1 MESKNKSDY
10 DSGWKEAIEN
20 FFEDFL
26 LFYFPDV
33 HIDIDFSKGIEFL
46 DKEFNTIVK
55 ESKET
60 KRYADKLVKV
70 YLKTGE
76 EKWIL
81 IHIEVQGSYEEG
93 FELRLYVY
101 NYRIYDKYKMEVI
114 TLVVLTDEDEEYRPE
129 IYEVSRWGF
138 EHRFKFPMV
147 KLIDYRGKIDIDK
160 AENPFEI
167 ITYAHLKNLETRRD
181 KEERLFWKVTLVKAL
196 YGKGYQKEYIL
207 NLYRFIDWVMGL
219 PEDLSIKFHEELT
232 KYEEERKMPYITTAE
247 RIGIEKGMEKGVNK
261 TNKEAI
267 VKLHTRANMQ
277 AESIAEILE
286 LEIDFV
292 IDVLKEKGFYSL

>member
-55 ESKET
+55 ESEET

-114 TLVVLTDEDEEYRPE
+114 TLVVLTDEDENYRPE
-129 IYEVSRWGF
+129 VYEVSRWGF
-138 EHRFKFPMV
+138 EHRFKFPLV
-147 KLIDYRGKIDIDK
+147 KLMDYRDKIDINK

-167 ITYAHLKNLETRRD
+167 ITYAHLKNLETKRN

-207 NLYRFIDWVMGL
+207 KLYRFIDWVMGL

-247 RIGIEKGMEKGVNK
+247 RIGIEKGK
-261 TNKEAI
+261 KEDI

-277 AESIAEILE
+277 AESIADILE
-286 LEIDFV
+286 LDIDFV
-292 IDVLKEKGFYSL
+292 IEVLKEEGFYNL